1 MSYNQLGSEGMTYV
15 AEALKLNGTLN
26 CLYLRNTNCDNEGVA
41 ALADMLH
48 SNKTLTK
55 LFISN
60 ENLIGGLNII
70 GKNEAV
76 ALASAL
82 QVNNSLKEL
91 HLTCNCIKD
100 EGLKCLKEALLVNT
114 TLESLCVQYLNMEH
128 SDEEHSDEE
137 HIHEE
142 HSDEE
147 HSDEEHSDEEHIHEE
162 YSDEDDL
169 VVLDKDTR
177 ERVRKRINWNCYCPD
192 IYVVRKKQLLYQ
204 FESNHFWYL

>member
-1 MSYNQLGSEGMTYV
+1 MSYNQLGSEGVTYV

-70 GKNEAV
+70 GKNGAV

-128 SDEEHSDEE
+128 SDEEHSDE
-137 HIHEE
+137 
-142 HSDEE
+142 
-147 HSDEEHSDEEHIHEE
+147 
-162 YSDEDDL
+162 DDL